1 MTSVWGPLGWM
12 TLHSVASLYP
22 DRPTES
28 ERQLMIT
35 WLDLFRDTIT
45 CPSCQGHFA
54 ELLTNYRAQFPNM
67 LYSRNDFMLF
77 TLRAHNAVNKR
88 IRKPI
93 YPTVQACFDALRSNV
108 KFNKSVTFRIS
119 YTNRLTSHWRV
130 FQDASGMTA
139 MKKIHQIKKIEIQYM
154 SARSNEFEVIIPEA
168 PVVVDIGPQPIL
180 TLPNG
185 QPIPQPTLAASS
197 GSRMTMQGGRL
208 RLRR

>member
-1 MTSVWGPLGWM
+1 MTSIWGPLGWM

-22 DRPTES
+22 DAPTET

-45 CPSCQGHFA
+45 CPSCQAHFA

-67 LYSRNDFMLF
+67 LYSRRDFLLF
-77 TLRAHNAVNKR
+77 TFRAHNAVNKR
-88 IRKPI
+88 IGKPI
-93 YPTVQACFDALRSNV
+93 YPTVQACLDVLRNNV
-108 KFNKSVTFRIS
+108 KFTKTVNFRIS
-119 YTNRLTSHWRV
+119 YVNRMTMHWRV
-130 FQDASGMTA
+130 FQDASGLAA
-139 MKKIHQIKKIEIQYM
+139 MKRIHQIKKIEVQYM
-154 SARSNEFEVIIPEA
+154 TARSNEFEVGIPEDD
-168 PVVVDIGPQPIL
+168 VVIAIGPQPML

-185 QPIPQPTLAASS
+185 QPIPQPTIAASG

>member
-22 DRPTES
+22 DTPTET

-45 CPSCQGHFA
+45 CPSCQAHFA
-54 ELLTNYRAQFPNM
+54 ELLSNYRAQFPNM
-67 LYSRNDFMLF
+67 LYSRRDFLLF
-77 TLRAHNAVNKR
+77 TFRAHNAVNKR
-88 IRKPI
+88 IGKPV
-93 YPTVQACFDALRSNV
+93 YPTVQACLDVLRNNV

-119 YTNRLTSHWRV
+119 YVNRITMHWRV
-130 FQDASGMTA
+130 FQDASGMAA
-139 MKKIHQIKKIEIQYM
+139 MKRIHQIKKIEVQYM
-154 SARSNEFEVIIPEA
+154 TTRSNEFEIGIPEDD
-168 PVVVDIGPQPIL
+168 VVINIGAQPML

-185 QPIPQPTLAASS
+185 QPIPQPTLAASG
-197 GSRMTMQGGRL
+197 GSRMTMTGGRL